1 VPETVA
7 LAGPQ
12 IRATFVG
19 DASLRGA
26 LADPAPQPLSMP
38 SSQALRPTQ
47 MWLGPRRVDVIT
59 RSSIGSASVE
69 PWNDIAGQ
77 P

>member
-19 DASLRGA
+19 DTSLRGA
-26 LADPAPQPLSMP
+26 LADPAP
-38 SSQALRPTQ
+38 
-47 MWLGPRRVDVIT
+47 
-59 RSSIGSASVE
+59 
-69 PWNDIAGQ
+69 
-77 P
+77 